1 MDGATANDRA
11 GNRARDAV
19 DLSVSAVSWPAVIA
33 GAVAAAST
41 SLILIG
47 LGSGLGLASISPWS
61 NAGIS
66 ITTFSVVTAIWLIVV
81 QWVSSGVGG
90 YLTGRLRTKW
100 VGTHTHEV
108 FFRDTAHGFL
118 AWAVATLIVVLLVAG
133 ATSAAISGGARATAT
148 VASGTAQGAAGSA
161 QSALSQARAYDVDT
175 LFRPAQPDADAAPGN
190 AAAEAT
196 RILATGITNGE
207 VSAADRTYLAQL
219 VAART
224 GLPQADAQTRVD
236 SVIAQ
241 EKAAETK
248 ARQAADTARKAAS
261 AFSIF
266 TALSMLIGAFIAS
279 VAASLGGRL
288 RDEHP

>member
-148 VASGTAQGAAGSA
+148 VASGAAQGAAGSA